1 MAVTVNTA
9 IRTSKR
15 ILAIA
20 GLIPAC
26 AGAGDWQVTP
36 TLTLQERFS
45 DNVALSA
52 SNKESSFLTEVT
64 PGLKLNSKGARGS
77 VSVDYG
83 LQGLLYSHDS
93 DANALNHQLTAA
105 LKSEL
110 VDDSF
115 LLDANARIGQQATS
129 QVSGVVG
136 VGNYNTGVNRTE
148 TRSAS
153 IAPSWRGRIGSTA
166 HWDARWQLTY
176 AGSDNNTLGDTI
188 GNDLSFSLKS
198 GTAFNQVPWSLS
210 LRSQKNDGNATASR
224 TSSISGTVGYIFTAK
239 TRLNLTLG
247 VDDNN
252 GSTSTAND
260 ASGGYWNLGLTWT
273 PTPRTNLTA
282 SAGRRYN
289 GNSYGLNFL
298 HRTRMTTWGLNYNE
312 SLSDTF
318 SQITGTSA
326 FDVYSCGASLV
337 IVPAGTGSPDTAN
350 CGSSPALPG
359 QLLPTTQLVNDTTLN
374 KTLSG
379 TATYQTGKS
388 TFSANIN
395 RVKRELLTAGT
406 SDDTYSLGGNWTL
419 RLNPRMSSALS
430 INSSHAETG
439 ASKSDD
445 WTLAWILTRTLS
457 KSATGALEA
466 RRLERG
472 SDSTT
477 GAYKENALSARLN
490 MSF

>member
-15 ILAIA
+15 ILAVA

-326 FDVYSCGASLV
+326 F
-337 IVPAGTGSPDTAN
+337 
-350 CGSSPALPG
+350 G